1 MSEREIEIKF
11 EYKRGASTFDDL
23 VMREFY
29 SEAGQQGQVDF
40 TVVNING
47 KHKDTVD
54 LPSVGTDPH
63 LVYVIANTTGQ
74 KLTIRASANT
84 KIIGVDRLLLCA
96 AGDFAIF
103 DPNGEH
109 WELRKQHSSV
119 LN

>member
-11 EYKRGASTFDDL
+11 EYKRGASPFDDL

-29 SEAGQQGQVDF
+29 SEAEQQGQVAF
-40 TVVNING
+40 TIVNING
-47 KHKDTVD
+47 KHKDVD

-74 KLTIRASANT
+74 KLIIRASANT

-103 DPNGEH
+103 DANGEH
-109 WELRKQHSSV
+109 WELRKQSTSV

>member
-11 EYKRGASTFDDL
+11 EYKRGASPFDDL
-23 VMREFY
+23 VMREFC
-29 SEAGQQGQVDF
+29 SEAGQEGQLAF
-40 TVVNING
+40 TIVNING
-47 KHKDTVD
+47 KHKDVD

-74 KLTIRASANT
+74 KLIIRASANT

-103 DPNGEH
+103 DANGEH
-109 WELRKQHSSV
+109 WELRKQSTSV